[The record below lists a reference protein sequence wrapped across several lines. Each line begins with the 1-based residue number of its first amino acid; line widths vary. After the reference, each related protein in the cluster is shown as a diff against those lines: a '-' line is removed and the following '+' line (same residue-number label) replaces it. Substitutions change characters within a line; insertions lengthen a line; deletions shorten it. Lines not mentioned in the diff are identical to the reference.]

1 MRGVTSAGIV
11 FVQMRYRSRRRRA
24 ARVASI
30 ARSAGIHPASSPVSQ
45 WTWSWQHG
53 RTATRA
59 RAPMARSRAASVS
72 RPQPWQ
78 DTMRSLAVADTSIDA
93 ARDEGHAARQPRP
106 EGHEH
111 LMQTPVRGRQCR
123 IDDERARRGVV
134 EQQHDVREQPVAT
147 AEVDDT
153 AAAAHPPHAPRH
165 LPRFVQLLARQALG
179 RTDRPGDS
187 IEQRLAAEAPEVVR
201 GEAAVRAARERRSRM
216 SHGAGV
222 ILPCPAGPG
231 EARCDG

>member
-1 MRGVTSAGIV
+1 M
-11 FVQMRYRSRRRRA
+11 
-24 ARVASI
+24 
-30 ARSAGIHPASSPVSQ
+30 
-45 WTWSWQHG
+45 
-53 RTATRA
+53 
-59 RAPMARSRAASVS
+59 S

-78 DTMRSLAVADTSIDA
+78 DTMRSLAVADTSLDA
-93 ARDEGHAARQPRP
+93 ARDEGHAARQARP
-106 EGHEH
+106 EGDEH

-187 IEQRLAAEAPEVVR
+187 IEQRLAAEAAEVVR
-201 GEAAVRAARERRSRM
+201 GEPAVRAARERRSRM

-231 EARCDG
+231 EARWRRLTLSPNEDIGSLIESPRVLARSLVWMSQCDAAWFLFASRSPTC